1 MLIKFLATI
10 SILFNPFT
18 FLFSQFDVDLE
29 QKADPLPAELPI
41 STSLTA
47 DFNFNPSLANAI
59 SSIIIS
65 TAKENN
71 PNFLPIR
78 NWNVSQP
85 EIEAKAALISMVSS
99 VEPFEPE
106 KNKPSNAFQKKMVPG
121 KILYQKNIEQVLPI
135 ASLTK
140 LMTGLIVLENINL
153 DQIVTVTKEAIGAYG
168 DMGGLVVNE
177 KISVKNLLYALLM
190 ESSNDAAVSLAD
202 AFGDSSKDCPLDT
215 VLESRAVS
223 KGQSLVLLMNKKA
236 EELELENTHFIEPS
250 GYNPANLSTALDLAE
265 LVKYSL
271 DKPVIWQILKTSSI
285 DLLSAD
291 GVINH
296 HFTNTNQLLNNRPAI
311 VGGKTGYTNEAQ
323 GCMILVIEQNLNKI
337 RNYIGQ
343 PSSEYLIIIVLGTQ
357 ERFSETEKLIN
368 WVKEAYIW

>member
-1 MLIKFLATI
+1 MLIKFLTTI

-18 FLFSQFDVDLE
+18 FLFGQFDIDSE
-29 QKADPLPAELPI
+29 QKASPLPAELPI

-65 TAKENN
+65 TARETN

-78 NWNVSQP
+78 NWDISQP
-85 EIEAKAALISMVSS
+85 EIEAKAALI
-99 VEPFEPE
+99 FAPE
-106 KNKPSNAFQKKMVPG
+106 KNN
-121 KILYQKNIEQVLPI
+121 ILYQKNIEQVLPI

-140 LMTGLIVLENINL
+140 LMTGLIVLENTNL
-153 DQIVTVTKEAIGAYG
+153 DQIVTVTKEAIEAYG

-190 ESSNDAAVSLAD
+190 ESSNDAAVALAD
-202 AFGDSSKDCPLDT
+202 AFKDCPLDT
-215 VLESRAVS
+215 VLES
-223 KGQSLVLLMNKKA
+223 KGQSLVSLMNKKA
-236 EELELENTHFIEPS
+236 EELGLTSTHFIEPT
-250 GYNPANLSTALDLAE
+250 GYNPANLSTALDLAK

-271 DKPVIWQILKTSSI
+271 NQPVIWQILKTFSI
-285 DLLSAD
+285 DLPSAD
-291 GVINH
+291 GTINH
-296 HFTNTNQLLNNRPAI
+296 HFTNTNQLLNSRPI
-311 VGGKTGYTNEAQ
+311 IIGGKTGYTDEAQ
-323 GCMILVIEQNLNKI
+323 GCMILVIEQDLDKV

-368 WVKEAYIW
+368 WVKGAYIW

>member
-18 FLFSQFDVDLE
+18 FLFSQFNVDLE

-99 VEPFEPE
+99 VETFKPE
-106 KNKPSNAFQKKMVPG
+106 KNEPSNAFQKKMVPG

-190 ESSNDAAVSLAD
+190 ESSNDAAVALAD
-202 AFGDSSKDCPLDT
+202 AFGDS
-215 VLESRAVS
+215 S

-236 EELELENTHFIEPS
+236 EELELENTHFVEPT
-250 GYNPANLSTALDLAE
+250 GYDPANLSTALDLAE

-271 DKPVIWQILKTSSI
+271 NKPIIWQILKTPSI

-291 GVINH
+291 GTINH